1 MTVISLTIIE
11 SETQIIAGIPKTVT
25 LSTNIPSTIFY
36 TLDGN
41 DPTLSSSI
49 YVSPISL
56 PTNSPTLILK
66 VFATNGTDSSPI
78 INTTYQTDML
88 GKNVRF
94 SHSATDVQA
103 QASTLN
109 DPRPF
114 GTQPNEPQ
122 GHYLGPADAGL
133 NVNDPTLPSFSNAF
147 DADGNPAAFSN
158 TPFIGIASENLPVII
173 SESDRIGQ
181 RGPAVGFIPKSK
193 IQAVVAPKEESHSS
207 DKVFDPKALVIF
219 QDYTN
224 PNNLID
230 PVDVNRMNFSLE
242 DVEKTRQGNQ
252 FFNVGPDAPPTTG
265 TFLRQHYNPKDNTIT
280 YYYFDSTSNRWII
293 SKTSYTPAPGAHDY
307 SRIVFGKGEG
317 AGMVFEWRQYAQ
329 RYLY

>member
-1 MTVISLTIIE
+1 MAVISLTIIE
-11 SETQIIAGIPKTVT
+11 SEEQVVSGIPKTIT

-36 TLDGN
+36 TLDGS
-41 DPTLSSSI
+41 DPTLSSAM
-49 YVSPISL
+49 YVSPVNL
-56 PTNSPTLILK
+56 PTKDPTLVLK
-66 VFATNGTDSSPI
+66 VFATNGTDNSPI
-78 INTTYQTDML
+78 ITTTYQTNML

-94 SHSATDVQA
+94 SHSATDTQA
-103 QASTLN
+103 QAATLN

-122 GHYLGPADAGL
+122 GHFLGSAEAGL
-133 NVNDPTLPSFSNAF
+133 NVNDPTLPSTSNAF

-173 SESDRIGQ
+173 SETDSIGQ

-193 IQAVVAPKEESHSS
+193 IQAPVPPKEESYSS

-219 QDYTN
+219 QDYTD
-224 PNNLID
+224 PSKLTD
-230 PVDVNRMNFSLE
+230 PVDVNRMHFTLE

-252 FFNVGPDAPPTTG
+252 FYNVGPDAPTTTG
-265 TFLRQHYNPKDNTIT
+265 SFLRQHYNPKDNTIT
-280 YYYFDSTSNRWII
+280 YYYFDSSVNRWII
-293 SKTSYTPAPGAHDY
+293 SKTAYTPAPAAHDY

-317 AGMVFEWRQYAQ
+317 AGMVFEWRQFAQ